1 MRLSELG
8 EKEIVDVARGARY
21 GELGDA
27 ELLFD
32 GKTGKIRAVLV
43 HEDVRSRGFF
53 GSQEEFRRLP
63 WDSIRKIGEDIIIFD
78 GREE

>member
-8 EKEIVDVARGARY
+8 EKEIVDVVRGARY

-32 GKTGKIRAVLV
+32 GRSGKIRAVLV
-43 HEDVRSRGFF
+43 QEEGSGRGFF
-53 GSQEEFRRLP
+53 GYGEEFRQLP
-63 WDSIRKIGEDIIIFD
+63 WASIRKIGEDIIIFD
-78 GREE
+78 GSEE